1 MSPIVLEPEIY
12 QQVERVAS
20 EQQTS
25 IEQVVNQ
32 AARQYLWELKRR
44 KISQE
49 SKIYQ
54 ARHREL
60 KEKYLGQYIAMRDGQ
75 VVDNDFEFEALL
87 KRIRE
92 QYGDAPVLMTRVED
106 EALPTLTRR
115 GFVLERT

>member
-1 MSPIVLEPEIY
+1 MPAITMEPELY
-12 QQVERVAS
+12 R
-20 EQQTS
+20 S
-25 IEQVVNQ
+25 IEKLAEAEQVSIDTCLIEAVKH
-32 AARQYLWELKRR
+32 YSWELKRR

-54 ARHREL
+54 TRHREL

-75 VVDNDFEFEALL
+75 VVDNDVEFEDLL